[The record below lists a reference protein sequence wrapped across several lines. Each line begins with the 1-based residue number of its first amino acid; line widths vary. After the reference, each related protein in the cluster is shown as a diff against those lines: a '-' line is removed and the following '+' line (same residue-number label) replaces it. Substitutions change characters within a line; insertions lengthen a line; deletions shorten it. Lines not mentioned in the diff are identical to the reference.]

1 MLIIIV
7 IIVTTK
13 TNGVSFSLVAGAC
26 CLVKFTSTAI
36 GTFSSSIA
44 GGTLNINSTGAKSMK
59 AITNTYASTRNI
71 NLYPTDRCIMV
82 AYNNSVY
89 SCISAVQYFY
99 TDD

>member
-1 MLIIIV
+1 
-7 IIVTTK
+7 
-13 TNGVSFSLVAGAC
+13 
-26 CLVKFTSTAI
+26 
-36 GTFSSSIA
+36 
-44 GGTLNINSTGAKSMK
+44 MK